1 MDRLPAYQQQFLTYL
16 ESQKWPTQPAQLYA
30 PISYIL
36 ALGGK
41 RLRPVL
47 TLMSAHAF
55 GEKSEAALPA
65 SLAVEL
71 FHNFTLLHDDI
82 MDEAPLRRGQ
92 PTVHMRWDNNTA
104 LLSGDALM
112 IASYQALEPYP
123 DALHSSLTRLLS
135 QTAIAVCEGQQMD
148 MDFETKQEVTEA
160 AYLEMIGLKTAVL
173 LGCALQ
179 MGALV
184 GGASLD
190 AAKGIY
196 QFGYALGVAFQIQDD
211 YLDAFGDPKT
221 FGKQVGGDIIENKKT
236 MLYHQTLHLGNDQQ
250 KEALLVHFKS
260 QPKNPADKIKA
271 VCDLFTASGAKKACE
286 KKVHD
291 HTTQALDQL
300 ETVALSSEGKAEFEQ
315 FAKTLMSRSL

>member
-1 MDRLPAYQQQFLTYL
+1 MERLPAYQKQFLTYL
-16 ESQKWPTQPAQLYA
+16 ESQKWPTKPAQLYA

-36 ALGGK
+36 TLGGK

-55 GEKSEAALPA
+55 GRKSESALPA
-65 SLAVEL
+65 ALAVEL

-92 PTVHMRWDNNTA
+92 PTVHTRWDNNVA

-123 DALHSSLTRLLS
+123 DSLHSSLTRLLS
-135 QTAIAVCEGQQMD
+135 QTAIAVCEGQQLD
-148 MDFETKQEVTEA
+148 MDFETSQGVTEA

-173 LGCALQ
+173 IGCALQ

-190 AAKGIY
+190 AAKVIY

-211 YLDAFGDPKT
+211 FLDAFGDPET

-236 MLYHQTLHLGNDQQ
+236 MLFHQALQLGSNQQ
-250 KEALLVHFKS
+250 QEALLAHFETH
-260 QPKNPADKIKA
+260 PKKPAEKIKE
-271 VCDLFTASGAKKACE
+271 VCDLFETTGAKKACE
-286 KKVHD
+286 QKVED
-291 HTTQALDQL
+291 YTTQALQQL
-300 ETVALSSEGKAEFEQ
+300 KTLAISSEGKSEFEQ
-315 FAKTLMSRSL
+315 FAKYLMSRSF